1 MASYDTGYEDERFQH
16 PVGHTLH
23 CSICM
28 NVLKDPVMCGQ
39 NEHLFCRACITP
51 HLMNFQ
57 TCPTCMEPLTVDTLT
72 QASRGIRNLL
82 AELKIRCEFFNR
94 GCGKFIELGDLERHV
109 TDCGFAPVVCS
120 NEGCR
125 LEVNKRD
132 LLHHETAVCELRR
145 VQCHNCNEIRQEI
158 DTVKVSLVAMDEKLD
173 RNEKEVAANMKTV
186 EENVIA
192 KVELV
197 QEQFN
202 KQEES
207 NRQLKADNEE
217 MKKSLNEMTR
227 LLENM
232 AQALPEVQAEQM
244 RKGIAE
250 SDGMDREPKL
260 IIAGGINETGRL
272 NTVEMFSVSNG
283 TWATLQHLRKARQ
296 GASSV
301 VYDNKVFVIGGYV
314 STCGTKSMEMLSV
327 NAVHGNQS
335 IAWKNVPVVLPGKFH
350 AHCSVIY
357 NGRLIVIGGYDA
369 EKHACS
375 DGINEVSPVLPYTNK
390 LLATMPQK
398 RWYHCVALFGDKIV
412 IVAGVQGM
420 NYGTNLK
427 SVVLYDITK
436 NECQELAPLPYGV
449 SEMATVKW
457 GDDNVILAGGV
468 DSDSKPLNKVL
479 MYNIKTQKSHM
490 LPEMKYK
497 RQGCVAAVVRD
508 TVIVMGGKD
517 ERGTF
522 LKSVEGFRFDS
533 YSWQELPELRE
544 GRYCATAVVC

>member
-1 MASYDTGYEDERFQH
+1 
-16 PVGHTLH
+16 
-23 CSICM
+23 
-28 NVLKDPVMCGQ
+28 
-39 NEHLFCRACITP
+39 
-51 HLMNFQ
+51 
-57 TCPTCMEPLTVDTLT
+57 
-72 QASRGIRNLL
+72 
-82 AELKIRCEFFNR
+82 
-94 GCGKFIELGDLERHV
+94 
-109 TDCGFAPVVCS
+109 
-120 NEGCR
+120 
-125 LEVNKRD
+125 
-132 LLHHETAVCELRR
+132 
-145 VQCHNCNEIRQEI
+145 
-158 DTVKVSLVAMDEKLD
+158 VKVNLAAMDEKLD

-186 EENVIA
+186 EENVVA

-197 QEQFN
+197 QEQLN

-217 MKKSLNEMTR
+217 MKKSLNEITK
-227 LLENM
+227 LLESM
-232 AQALPEVQAEQM
+232 AQALPDVQAEQM

-260 IIAGGINETGRL
+260 VIAGGINETGRL

-283 TWATLQHLRKARQ
+283 TWATLQPLRKARQ

-314 STCGTKSMEMLSV
+314 STCGTKSMETLSM

-350 AHCSVIY
+350 AHRSVIY

-369 EKHACS
+369 EKDACS
-375 DGINEVSPVLPYTNK
+375 EGINEVSPVPPYTNK

-398 RWYHCVALFGDKIV
+398 RWFHGVALFGDKIV

-420 NYGTNLK
+420 SYRENLK

-436 NECQELAPLPYGV
+436 NECQKLAPLPYSV

-457 GDDNVILAGGV
+457 GDDNVIVAGGV
-468 DSDSKPLNKVL
+468 DSNGKPLNKVL
-479 MYNIKTQKSHM
+479 MYNIVTQKSHM

-517 ERGTF
+517 EKGTF
-522 LKSVEGFRFDS
+522 LKSVKGFRFDT
-533 YSWQELPELRE
+533 YSWQELPELHE
-544 GRYCATAVVC
+544 GRHCATAVVC